1 MRPTFSERKS
11 AMRSLLKL
19 VFALTVAFATL
30 FAAPDPAQAG
40 ARLDGFRADGVIA
53 ERFDGY
59 VEIRD
64 SNAPGEAR
72 ALVADVNAKRRAL
85 YTQRASESNV
95 PVAEVGK
102 VFANKIAERAP
113 SGTYFRRPGGDYVR
127 R

>member
-1 MRPTFSERKS
+1 MRPS
-11 AMRSLLKL
+11 LKL
-19 VFALTVAFATL
+19 FVVLAVAFAVFCTT
-30 FAAPDPAQAG
+30 PGPARAD
-40 ARLDGFRADGVIA
+40 ALDTFRANGVIA

-85 YTQRASESNV
+85 YTQRAEESNV
-95 PVAEVGK
+95 PVEEVGK
-102 VFANKIAERAP
+102 VFANKIVGSAP
-113 SGTYFRRPGGDYVR
+113 AGTYFRRPDGSYVR